1 MKSCGSISC
10 LNSIQFKLDSHPSG
24 HSNLPVRRFAQALP
38 YVSALADVEG
48 MVRTLAT
55 QIEHPDFPE
64 LLKVFAR
71 IGCLSFGGPAGQIA
85 LMHRELVEERRW
97 VDEDQYLHALN
108 FCHLLPGPEAQQLA
122 TWVGWRL
129 HGVKGGL
136 AAGLLFVI
144 PGALVIL
151 ALSTLYAYAANL
163 DWFAAMFVGIKAAVL
178 SIVVQ
183 ALIRI
188 GGRALNTRFKHVV
201 AAAAFIALFFFN
213 LPFPVVVLGAGAI
226 GMFVATRRPGWLALK
241 ANGAVNKFVAKP
253 WRMSLKAIFIW
264 SLIWALPLLVVLLT
278 LGRDHVLWDIGIFFS
293 QLALVTFGGAYAV
306 LAYMAQEAV
315 NGFGWLS
322 PREMAD
328 GLGLAE
334 TTPGPLILVTQF
346 VGYLA
351 AFRAPEPFTPLVAGI
366 IGAGLTT
373 WVTFAPCFLWIFAF
387 APWIE
392 RMENAKWLKG
402 GLATLTA
409 AVVGVIANLTAW
421 FALHV
426 LFSGVGERQFGPVRL
441 YWPDIATF
449 DWRAAVLSLMAAFLV
464 FRLGWNVI
472 AVLFAAALG
481 GIAIGLV

>member
-1 MKSCGSISC
+1 MY
-10 LNSIQFKLDSHPSG
+10 P
-24 HSNLPVRRFAQALP
+24 P
-38 YVSALADVEG
+38 LADVEG
-48 MVRTLAT
+48 MEQILAT
-55 QIEHPDFPE
+55 QYEHPDFSQMM
-64 LLKVFAR
+64 KAFAR

-97 VDEDQYLHALN
+97 VDEEQYLHALN

-129 HGVKGGL
+129 HGIKGGL

-151 ALSTLYAYAANL
+151 ALSMLYAYAADL
-163 DWFAAMFVGIKAAVL
+163 EWFAAMFVGIKAAVL

-188 GGRALNTRFKHVV
+188 GGRALNTRFKQAV
-201 AAAAFIALFFFN
+201 AIAAFIALFFLN
-213 LPFPVVVLGAGAI
+213 LPFPFVVLGACAI
-226 GMFVATRRPGWLALK
+226 GIFVATRHPAWLALK
-241 ANGAVNKFVAKP
+241 PDGGNVVSAAKP
-253 WRMSLKAIFIW
+253 WRMTIQAVLVW
-264 SLIWALPLLVVLLT
+264 LLIWAAPLLLIFVT
-278 LGRDHVLWDIGIFFS
+278 LGKEHVLWDIGIFFS

-322 PREMAD
+322 AGEMAD

-351 AFRAPEPFTPLVAGI
+351 AFRAPEPFTPLVAGL

-373 WVTFAPCFLWIFAF
+373 WVTFAPCFMWIFAF

-421 FALHV
+421 FALIV
-426 LFSGVGERQFGPVRL
+426 LFSSVGERQFGPLRI
-441 YWPDIATF
+441 YWPDLATF
-449 DWRAAVLSLMAAFLV
+449 NWQAALLAIFSAFLI
-464 FRLGWNVI
+464 FRLKWNVI
-472 AVLFAAALG
+472 SVLIVAALG
-481 GIAIGLV
+481 GVGLSLL

>member
-1 MKSCGSISC
+1 MAS
-10 LNSIQFKLDSHPSG
+10 KLH
-24 HSNLPVRRFAQALP
+24 
-38 YVSALADVEG
+38 
-48 MVRTLAT
+48 
-55 QIEHPDFPE
+55 HPDFPE
-64 LLKVFAR
+64 LVRVFGR

-85 LMHRELVEERRW
+85 LMHREM
-97 VDEDQYLHALN
+97 VDERKWIEEEQYLHALN

-122 TWVGWRL
+122 TWIGWRL

-151 ALSTLYAYAANL
+151 ALSILYAYAANL
-163 DWFAAMFVGIKAAVL
+163 DWFAALFLGIKAAVL
-178 SIVVQ
+178 AIVAQ

-188 GGRALNTRFKHVV
+188 GGRALNTRFKKII
-201 AAAAFIALFFFN
+201 AALAFAALFFFN
-213 LPFPVVVLGAGAI
+213 LPFPFVVLGAGVV
-226 GMFVATRRPGWLALK
+226 GMIVASKKPEWLALK
-241 ANGAVNKFVAKP
+241 GAQVADIAGPAP
-253 WRMSLKAIFIW
+253 WAGTIKTVAAW
-264 SLIWALPLLVVLLT
+264 ALIWAAPMVLILLT
-278 LGRDHVLWDIGIFFS
+278 LGRGHVLWDIGSFFS
-293 QLALVTFGGAYAV
+293 QLAIVTFGGAYAV

-315 NGFGWLS
+315 QGFGWLS
-322 PREMAD
+322 AGEMAD

-334 TTPGPLILVTQF
+334 TTPGPLIMVTQF

-392 RMENAKWLKG
+392 RMENARWLKG

-409 AVVGVIANLTAW
+409 AVVGVIANLTVW

-426 LFSGVGERQFGPVRL
+426 LFGQIGERQIGPLRL
-441 YWPDIATF
+441 YWPDFATF
-449 DWRAAVLSLMAAFLV
+449 NWQAASLAILSALLI
-464 FRLGWNVI
+464 FRFKWNI
-472 AVLFAAALG
+472 IQTLATAALG
-481 GIAIGLV
+481 GLALPYLG